1 MAKIP
6 DKNKFLEDFNNAVDH
21 FIDHS
26 FSRIVTISHNDAD
39 GISCLH
45 IIQNLL
51 HKMHLNYDYFIY
63 NRSTSWETYLKGI
76 LSNRQTDKNAFIFCV
91 FSSTYSNHDM
101 DSNNYNNVYS

>member
-1 MAKIP
+1 MT
-6 DKNKFLEDFNNAVDH
+6 DKLERAKFLEDFNNAVDQ

-26 FSRIVTISHNDAD
+26 YTHIINISHNDAD

-63 NRSTSWETYLKGI
+63 NRSVSWENYLKGI
-76 LSNRQTDKNAFIFCV
+76 LSSRQTKKSAFIF
-91 FSSTYSNHDM
+91 TDLGSN
-101 DSNNYNNVYS
+101 